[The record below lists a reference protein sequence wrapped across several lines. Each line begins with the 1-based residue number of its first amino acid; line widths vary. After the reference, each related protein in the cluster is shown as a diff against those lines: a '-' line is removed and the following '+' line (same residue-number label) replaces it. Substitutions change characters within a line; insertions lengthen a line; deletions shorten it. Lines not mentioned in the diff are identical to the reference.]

1 MSEEQL
7 RSIAESLG
15 IKGAKKMD
23 RAGLGFAILDQE
35 AVIESQK
42 PAEVKPAA
50 KKRGR
55 PKKTAAPA
63 APATKRVAFT
73 ITAAADVPV
82 FLAGTFN
89 DWDAESIRLEGK
101 DGVYATELD
110 LAPGTYEYKFIVN
123 GFWTMDPDPTRDWVP
138 NGLGTLNS
146 VVVVK

>member
-1 MSEEQL
+1 MPHSLLELNAMSEEQL

-55 PKKTAAPA
+55 PKKETPKEEKPKEEKPKEENKPAEEKKPAETKKRGRKAKTEDKPAPEAEKPLPSWPRISRKKWTASSSSTP
-63 APATKRVAFT
+63 
-73 ITAAADVPV
+73 
-82 FLAGTFN
+82 FLT
-89 DWDAESIRLEGK
+89 
-101 DGVYATELD
+101 T
-110 LAPGTYEYKFIVN
+110 
-123 GFWTMDPDPTRDWVP
+123 
-138 NGLGTLNS
+138 
-146 VVVVK
+146 

>member
-1 MSEEQL
+1 MKKQ
-7 RSIAESLG
+7 AETKLPTTR
-15 IKGAKKMD
+15 KAATRK
-23 RAGLGFAILDQE
+23 AAAPVAAE
-35 AVIESQK
+35 ATA
-42 PAEVKPAA
+42 P

-55 PKKTAAPA
+55 PKKSDAAPA
-63 APATKRVAFT
+63 APATKRVSFT

-89 DWDAESIRLEGK
+89 NWDAESIRLEGN
-101 DGVYATELD
+101 DGVYAAELD